1 MRAFVEAYGCTI
13 DSSESREKVDLLA
26 CNGLQVVDS
35 DPEFGTCAR
44 LSIASAIP
52 IHRTAKVDGAR

>member
-1 MRAFVEAYGCTI
+1 MRAFVGAYGCTI
-13 DSSESREKVDLLA
+13 DSGEPREMVDLLA
-26 CNGLQVVDS
+26 CDGLQAIDTDS
-35 DPEFGTCAR
+35 EFGTCAR